1 MKGKTIIRIIK
12 DNPEL
17 TSEGIEWNL
26 KNKNYKIQRKT
37 LLDSELE
44 IRKCIWWLQDFYKP
58 NKSMKNLIGS
68 YGLKHLVE
76 KYYDDYVSNGSFVTA
91 AKYLRLKARE
101 FKDDPNIYLPFSKK
115 KLKEYNKNILTLK
128 NKLEEPNE

>member
-1 MKGKTIIRIIK
+1 MKGSTIIRIIK

-26 KNKNYKIQRKT
+26 KNKNFKLQRII
-37 LLDSELE
+37 LLESQDE

-58 NKSMKNLIGS
+58 NKSMKNLSSS

-91 AKYLRLKARE
+91 AKYLRLKCRE
-101 FKDDPNIYLPFSKK
+101 FKGDPNIYLPFSKK